1 MNSENNNN
9 HKSGGSNYGR
19 FFLMLG
25 LSFIAMYIT
34 MYMNTYEFDHVYFSL
49 TRFYMTC
56 LGIAAMAVIMLS
68 LMLKMYK
75 TGKRISLFILVAWC
89 YLFRP

>member
-1 MNSENNNN
+1 MNSEDNKQQK
-9 HKSGGSNYGR
+9 KSSNYLR

-34 MYMNTYEFDHVYFSL
+34 MYFNTYEFDHVYFSL

-56 LGIAAMAVIMLS
+56 LGISAMAVIMLS

-75 TGKRISLFILVAWC
+75 NKKKTSLFMPGA
-89 YLFRP
+89 LFCLFLH